1 MSGWH
6 RSTSRNSG
14 NWNAKERPPLKLFAC
29 DCSHDGHSDSAPST
43 ARITMAYLFYK
54 KKGKKLMSVFGKLVY
69 ARPKLPIAPR
79 KRFEAAAEHTR
90 ALAETVC
97 LALGS
102 AYQAIRG

>member
-1 MSGWH
+1 
-6 RSTSRNSG
+6 
-14 NWNAKERPPLKLFAC
+14 
-29 DCSHDGHSDSAPST
+29 
-43 ARITMAYLFYK
+43 
-54 KKGKKLMSVFGKLVY
+54 MSVFGKLVY

-102 AYQAIRG
+102 AYQATRG